1 MCSALL
7 AVMVV
12 LAPVLLAK
20 WDPAEAQDPTDQ
32 AQDPEKDPLVDRLLM
47 RDLREALLAAGV
59 ALDLERL
66 HVPSW
71 YAVGGHH

>member
-1 MCSALL
+1 MRAALL
-7 AVMVV
+7 TVMVV
-12 LAPVLLAK
+12 LAPGFLAK
-20 WDPAEAQDPTDQ
+20 RDPAEAQDPSNQ

-47 RDLREALLAAGV
+47 RDLGEALLAAGV

-71 YAVGGHH
+71 YAVGGYH